1 MQAVILDT
9 NILLDVFVFEDQRA
23 LPLRAALFNQQLQAY
38 TCTSALAE
46 LADVL
51 SRPLFSLED
60 QRQREILEQ
69 WMAVSKNM
77 EESKIMTAPW
87 QCQDPDDQIFLN
99 LAYTLRPAV
108 LISKDNE
115 VLKLANKATQA
126 EIWITNDYQAFASEK
141 VILRRRL

>member
-1 MQAVILDT
+1 MKALILDT
-9 NILLDVFVFEDQRA
+9 NILLDIFVFEDQRA
-23 LPLRAALFNQQLQAY
+23 LPLRTALFDQQLQAY

-60 QRQREILEQ
+60 QRQREILQQ
-69 WMAVSKNM
+69 WMSVSKSM

-99 LAYTLRPAV
+99 LAYTFKPAV
-108 LISKDNE
+108 IISKDNQ
-115 VLKLANKATQA
+115 VLKLASKAAPA
-126 EIWITNDYQAFASEK
+126 EVLITSDYLAFMT
-141 VILRRRL
+141 